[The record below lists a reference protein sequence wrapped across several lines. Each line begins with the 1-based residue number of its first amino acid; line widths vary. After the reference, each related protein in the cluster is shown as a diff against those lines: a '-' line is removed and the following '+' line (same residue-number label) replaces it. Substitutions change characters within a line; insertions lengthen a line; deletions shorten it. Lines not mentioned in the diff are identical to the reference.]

1 MLNRVRFATDRQ
13 FLKFKTATQSGVG
26 RLTGGLRIRKREDM
40 EAQIKLV
47 RIFGIEIGLHY
58 SWLIM
63 AFLIT
68 LPLAGILNDQRAV
81 GLITNV

>member
-1 MLNRVRFATDRQ
+1 
-13 FLKFKTATQSGVG
+13 
-26 RLTGGLRIRKREDM
+26 M

-58 SWLIM
+58 SWLII
-63 AFLIT
+63 AFVIT
-68 LPLAGILNDQRAV
+68 LSLAGILNDQRAV